1 MSLTETT
8 LSAKFSAVGKG
19 KITKSVGYFAAFI
32 GLGLAE
38 AALGRTLPGLAE
50 HTRTAL
56 SEISFLF
63 VARAGG
69 YLLGALLAGRL
80 YDRLP
85 GHWVMAGVLVM
96 MVLMLF
102 LTPLMPLLWLLTLV
116 LLLLGVAQSAVDVGG
131 NTLLVWVHRR
141 QVGPY
146 MNALHFFFGVGAFL
160 SPVIIA
166 QAIWLSGDIT
176 WAYWLLALLI
186 APVAVYVLLLPS
198 PRSEAADHDGRVGPV
213 NYLWL
218 TLLALFFFFFV
229 GAEISFGGWIYS
241 YGLATGLANDTMA
254 TYLNSAFW
262 GALTLARLLTIP
274 LAIRLRPRHLLMIDL
289 AGSILSVVLIL
300 LWPHSLTA
308 LWLGT
313 LGTGF
318 FLASIFPTAISLA
331 ERNMTVTGAVTSW
344 FIVGASL
351 GSMAVP
357 WLIGQLFESVGP
369 QVMMLNILVVL
380 ILATVI
386 FVVLIRSL
394 PGRRPAEPAES

>member
-1 MSLTETT
+1 MSLTGTP
-8 LSAKFSAVGKG
+8 LSAKLTSVGKG
-19 KITKSVGYFAAFI
+19 KMAKSVGYFAAFI

-50 HTRTAL
+50 HTRTVL

-63 VARAGG
+63 VARATG

-85 GHWVMAGVLVM
+85 GHLVMAGVLFV

-166 QAIWLSGDIT
+166 QAISVSSDIT

-186 APVAVYVLLLPS
+186 APVAVYVGLLPS
-198 PRSEAADHDGRVGPV
+198 PRSEAADHEGKTGPV
-213 NYLWL
+213 NYFLL
-218 TLLALFFFFFV
+218 TLLAIFFFFFV

-241 YGLATGLANDTMA
+241 YGLATGLAGETMA

-289 AGSILSVVLIL
+289 AGSILSVTLIL
-300 LWPHSLTA
+300 LWSHSLIA

-313 LGTGF
+313 LGVGF
-318 FLASIFPTAISLA
+318 FLASIFPTTISLA

-369 QVMMLNILVVL
+369 QVMMLASLTVL
-380 ILATVI
+380 LLASVI
-386 FVVLIRSL
+386 FVVLIRTLS
-394 PGRRPAEPAES
+394 GRRPAEVGES